1 VGKALSITALV
12 PLSGKSPKGEKVEDI
27 CIKFEVFID
36 YPFEFP
42 LLWRGV
48 GVRPPYLKSTNSI
61 PG

>member
-48 GVRPPYLKSTNSI
+48 GVRSI
-61 PG
+61 TL